1 MYGLHAVGL
10 TEPVLHKLESV
21 DARHLRSV
29 ARSPVHLTHESNTAL
44 RKRLKVASPMQ
55 ALAASLEKRIN
66 TSDDNSFQEVLRN
79 LRSLLLERISIG
91 EEALP
96 DHGGLLPCFAT
107 EGVACP
113 DCGLY
118 FDCMRTMKTHRSK
131 KTWYI

>member
-10 TEPVLHKLESV
+10 TESVLRKLESV

-66 TSDDNSFQEVLRN
+66 TCADNSFQEVLRN

-96 DHGGLLPCFAT
+96 MEAFCLALPLRGSHARTVVCT
-107 EGVACP
+107 LTACVP
-113 DCGLY
+113 
-118 FDCMRTMKTHRSK
+118 
-131 KTWYI
+131 